1 MRIDQQNANGA
12 STEASRGA
20 HSTERIAGAPRGN
33 GLAGPE
39 APADRVDVS
48 RAGRLLEMALRS
60 DESQRN
66 QKVAVLAELFRS
78 GNLPVDPEAI
88 ADAILR
94 EDQPD
99 PAIQP

>member
-1 MRIDQQNANGA
+1 
-12 STEASRGA
+12 
-20 HSTERIAGAPRGN
+20 
-33 GLAGPE
+33 
-39 APADRVDVS
+39 
-48 RAGRLLEMALRS
+48 MALRS